1 MAARKKQSTQFLNKD
16 FLIALVVLG
25 VVVYLFYIFLSTKI
39 NDTFDQITQQSSQTQ
54 VIQKV
59 PTKAPIKANR

>member
-25 VVVYLFYIFLSTKI
+25 IVVYLFYIFLSTKI

-54 VIQKV
+54 VIQKI
-59 PTKAPIKANR
+59 PAKAPIKANR